1 MRRAARSTCMAARWK
16 VAEGRGWPASVIF
29 AAHQKRLPMPADF
42 GKIIILTAPSGAGK
56 TSITRYLLGKY
67 PNRLAFSI
75 SAATRQPRGSERN
88 GIDYHFMS
96 VAEFQDRIHKNE
108 FMEWEMV
115 YEGKYY
121 GTLKSEM
128 KRIWAEGRTP
138 VLDIDVKGAIHI
150 QQQYPENILSLFI
163 EPPSIEELQ
172 RRLTGRGT
180 ESPESLQARVN
191 KAAYEISFKDHFH
204 KIIVNS
210 ELDQACREAEEAVLQ
225 FIGN

>member
-1 MRRAARSTCMAARWK
+1 MS
-16 VAEGRGWPASVIF
+16 
-29 AAHQKRLPMPADF
+29 ADF

-56 TSITRYLLGKY
+56 TSITRYLLNKY
-67 PNRLAFSI
+67 PDRLAFSI
-75 SAATRQPRGSERN
+75 SAATRPPRGNEKD
-88 GIDYHFMS
+88 GVDYHFMS

-128 KRIWAEGRTP
+128 RRIWNEGKTP

-191 KAAYEISFKDHFH
+191 KAAYELSFKEHFH
-204 KIIVNS
+204 KEIIN
-210 ELDQACREAEEAVLQ
+210 ENLEQACKDAEEAVLG
-225 FIGN
+225 FIGEG